1 VAAHHEEKTSGVA
14 SRSYPPASIPR
25 RRVINIAVSSQKG
38 GVGKT
43 TVSINLAHAFARA
56 GVRTLLVDADPQGSV
71 GLSLTRQSRLLTGF
85 YDYLEDPGIA
95 LDRLIVPTRLET
107 FSLVASGQASDY
119 EAGGGMGAH
128 LARVRAFLRG
138 AAARGYDLCIVD
150 TAAGLFGVT
159 GDVIASSDAIMIPQQ
174 AEPLGIRSVPK
185 LLEGLNRLRVMNPR
199 LTVLGVCLT
208 MVQND
213 LAESTE
219 AAAALRQLLPPE
231 MVFQTQIPRDAL
243 FVRASARGLPVG
255 VLEDG
260 AGAQVVF
267 DALRSEIEAKL
278 EPADAPRAA
287 NG

>member
-1 VAAHHEEKTSGVA
+1 
-14 SRSYPPASIPR
+14 
-25 RRVINIAVSSQKG
+25 VISIAVSSQKG

-85 YDYLEDPGIA
+85 YDYLTDPGIP

-119 EAGGGMGAH
+119 EAGGGAMGAH
-128 LARVRAFLRG
+128 LARVRAFLRSVE
-138 AAARGYDLCIVD
+138 ARGFDLCLID

-159 GDVIASSDAIMIPQQ
+159 GDVIASSNAIMIPQQ

-199 LTVLGVCLT
+199 LSVLGVCLT
-208 MVQND
+208 MVQHD

-219 AAAALRQLLPPE
+219 AAEALRQLLPPE
-231 MVFQTQIPRDAL
+231 MVFQTQIPRDGL

-267 DALRSEIEAKL
+267 DSLRAEIEAKL
-278 EPADAPRAA
+278 EPQDAPRATF
-287 NG
+287 G

>member
-1 VAAHHEEKTSGVA
+1 MIS
-14 SRSYPPASIPR
+14 
-25 RRVINIAVSSQKG
+25 IAVSSQKG

-85 YDYLEDPGIA
+85 YDYLTDPGIP

-119 EAGGGMGAH
+119 EAGGGAMGAH
-128 LARVRAFLRG
+128 LARVRAFLRSV
-138 AAARGYDLCIVD
+138 AARGFDLCLID

-199 LTVLGVCLT
+199 LSVLGVCLT

-213 LAESTE
+213 LAESIE
-219 AAAALRQLLPPE
+219 AASALRQLLPEE
-231 MVFQTQIPRDAL
+231 MVFQTQIPRDGL

-260 AGAQVVF
+260 AGAQIVF
-267 DALRSEIEAKL
+267 DSLRSEIETKL
-278 EPADAPRAA
+278 EPSDAYRA
-287 NG
+287 NFG

>member
-1 VAAHHEEKTSGVA
+1 M
-14 SRSYPPASIPR
+14 
-25 RRVINIAVSSQKG
+25 
-38 GVGKT
+38 GKT

-85 YDYLEDPGIA
+85 YDYLTDPGIP

-107 FSLVASGQASDY
+107 FALVASGQASDY

-128 LARVRAFLRG
+128 LARVRAFLRS
-138 AAARGYDLCIVD
+138 AAARGFDLCLID
-150 TAAGLFGVT
+150 TAAGLFGIT
-159 GDVIASSDAIMIPQQ
+159 GDVISSSDAIMIPQQ

-208 MVQND
+208 MVQQD
-213 LAESTE
+213 LAESAE

-231 MVFQTQIPRDAL
+231 MVFQTQIPRDGL

-260 AGAQVVF
+260 AGALAVF
-267 DALRSEIEAKL
+267 DSLRAEIEAKL
-278 EPADAPRAA
+278 EPGDYQRSSYE
-287 NG
+287 

>member
-1 VAAHHEEKTSGVA
+1 MAR
-14 SRSYPPASIPR
+14 RSYRLLTIPSLS
-25 RRVINIAVSSQKG
+25 VISIAVSSQKG

-43 TVSINLAHAFARA
+43 TVSINLAHSFARA

-85 YDYLEDPGIA
+85 YDYLADPGIP
-95 LDRLIVPTRLET
+95 LERLVVPTRLET

-119 EAGGGMGAH
+119 EAGGTGMGAH
-128 LARVRAFLRG
+128 LARVRAFLRS
-138 AAARGYDLCIVD
+138 AAAKGFDLCLID

-199 LTVLGVCLT
+199 LNVLGVCLT
-208 MVQND
+208 MIQND
-213 LAESTE
+213 LAESSE
-219 AAAALRQLLPPE
+219 AAAALRQLLPSE
-231 MVFQTQIPRDAL
+231 MVFQTQIPRDGL

-255 VLEDG
+255 VMEDG

-267 DALRSEIEAKL
+267 DSLRSEIEAKL
-278 EPADAPRAA
+278 EPNATQSSPH
-287 NG
+287 

>member
-1 VAAHHEEKTSGVA
+1 MIS
-14 SRSYPPASIPR
+14 
-25 RRVINIAVSSQKG
+25 IAVSSQKG

-43 TVSINLAHAFARA
+43 TVSINLAHSFARA
-56 GVRTLLVDADPQGSV
+56 GVKTLLVDADPQGSV
-71 GLSLTRQSRLLTGF
+71 GLSLTRQSRLLAGF
-85 YDYLEDPGIA
+85 YDYLADPGTP

-107 FSLVASGQASDY
+107 FSLVACGQASDY
-119 EAGGGMGAH
+119 EAGGSGMGAH
-128 LARVRAFLRG
+128 LSRVRGFLRSI
-138 AAARGYDLCIVD
+138 AARGFDLCLID

-159 GDVIASSDAIMIPQQ
+159 GDVISSSDAILIPQQ

-231 MVFQTQIPRDAL
+231 MVFQTQIPRDGL

-260 AGAQVVF
+260 AGAQLVF
-267 DALRSEIEAKL
+267 DALRAEIEAKL
-278 EPADAPRAA
+278 EPNSGHPAA
-287 NG
+287 RG